1 MNIIV
6 IMGRMCADPELK
18 RTQSQKSVCS
28 FSVAVN
34 RMKQDDPT
42 DFFNVTAWNKTAEFV
57 SSHFRKGQMIA
68 VRGRMQQRKYT
79 DRDGYERQTWDLQ
92 ADEVWFAGSKPQESA
107 TYTEDRYAPPATQTA
122 YPPQQYQQP
131 PQAAPGYYPPPPP
144 TNYQTPPAPPQQPMT
159 EDTDQYTMYPQQA
172 PKAPQTPNDA
182 YAPYYSDDDDLPF

>member
-34 RMKQDDPT
+34 RMKQDDPA
-42 DFFNVTAWNKTAEFV
+42 DFFNVTTWNKTAEFV
-57 SSHFRKGQMIA
+57 SNHFRKGQMIA

-107 TYTEDRYAPPATQTA
+107 TYTADRYAPPSPAPA

-131 PQAAPGYYPPPPP
+131 APGYYPPPPP

-182 YAPYYSDDDDLPF
+182 YAPYYSDEDDLPF

>member
-34 RMKQDDPT
+34 RIKQDDPT

-92 ADEVWFAGSKPQESA
+92 AEEVWFAGSKPQESA
-107 TYTEDRYAPPATQTA
+107 TYTEDRYAPPAPPTA

-131 PQAAPGYYPPPPP
+131 APGYYPPPPP
-144 TNYQTPPAPPQQPMT
+144 TNYQTPPAPPQQPRT

-172 PKAPQTPNDA
+172 PKAPQTPNQA
-182 YAPYYSDDDDLPF
+182 YAPYYSDEDELPF